1 MSVIEQDKEISM
13 PIFLESEKVN
23 VMPVEQFKQ
32 QKIEE
37 LKVEEISI

>member
-1 MSVIEQDKEISM
+1 MSVIELDKEISM
-13 PIFLESEKVN
+13 PVLLESEKVN

-37 LKVEEISI
+37 LHVEEISI

>member
-13 PIFLESEKVN
+13 PVLLESEKVN
-23 VMPVEQFKQ
+23 VMPFEQFKQ

-37 LKVEEISI
+37 LQVEEISI

>member
-13 PIFLESEKVN
+13 PVFLESENVN

-37 LKVEEISI
+37 LQVEEISI